1 MNNLTVPVKL
11 TGFLLALVV
20 VFLGARGVGAV
31 TGPVSDPAATTAHDD
46 MAAEDG
52 GHGDHEEDAVEASHA
67 PGGLQV
73 SDQGYT
79 LRVLSQPDAG
89 SDRPLR
95 FVIDDPDGHV
105 VQVYDVVH
113 EKPLHLV
120 VVNRDLSGYD
130 HVHPTLS
137 DDGVWSIDLDLAP
150 GTTRLIADFT
160 PSQGPELVLGTDLAV
175 AGDYTPAPPTPV
187 TRTARV
193 GDYEVS
199 LTGDLVPGETSPVT
213 ATVTRDGEPVT
224 DLQPHLG
231 AYGHLVALREGD
243 LAYLHVH
250 PEESDAG
257 PEIPFLAE
265 VPSVGRYRL
274 FLDFRHGGVV
284 RTASFTLAT
293 EGGGDHEH

>member
-1 MNNLTVPVKL
+1 MSALSTPVKL

-20 VFLGARGVGAV
+20 VFLAARGVGAA
-31 TGPVSDPAATTAHDD
+31 TSPLAEPAAPMAHDG
-46 MAAEDG
+46 MAGEDG
-52 GHGDHEEDAVEASHA
+52 GHGGHEEEATEESHT

-79 LRVLSQPDAG
+79 FRVLSTPDRE
-89 SDRPLR
+89 RPPAALR
-95 FVIDDPDGHV
+95 VVGPDGHR
-105 VQVYDVVH
+105 VQVYELVH

-137 DDGVWSIDLDLAP
+137 DDGVWSIDLDLSP

-160 PSQGPELVLGTDLAV
+160 PFEGPELVLGTDLAV
-175 AGDYTPAPPTPV
+175 DGDYTPAAPTPV
-187 TRTARV
+187 TRTVRV

-213 ATVTRDGEPVT
+213 ATVTRDGDPVT

-274 FLDFRHGGVV
+274 FLDFRHEGVV
-284 RTASFTLAT
+284 HTAGFTLAA
-293 EGGGDHEH
+293 GGGDDHEH

>member
-1 MNNLTVPVKL
+1 
-11 TGFLLALVV
+11 
-20 VFLGARGVGAV
+20 
-31 TGPVSDPAATTAHDD
+31 
-46 MAAEDG
+46 MAGEDG
-52 GHGDHEEDAVEASHA
+52 GHGGHEEDATEASHA

-79 LRVLSQPDAG
+79 LRVLSTPTD
-89 SDRPLR
+89 DRPLR
-95 FVIDDPDGHV
+95 FDVVGPDGHR
-105 VQVYDVVH
+105 VQVYELVH

-137 DDGVWSIDLDLAP
+137 DDGVWSIDLDLSP

-160 PSQGPELVLGTDLAV
+160 PREGPELVLGTDLAV
-175 AGDYTPAPPTPV
+175 AGGYTPAPPTPV
-187 TRTARV
+187 TRTSRV

-199 LTGDLVPGETSPVT
+199 LTGELVPGQTSAVT
-213 ATVTRDGEPVT
+213 ATVTRDGEPVS

-250 PEESDAG
+250 PEESAAG

-274 FLDFRHGGVV
+274 FLDFRHGGTVH
-284 RTASFTLAT
+284 TASFTLEASDD
-293 EGGGDHEH
+293 DH